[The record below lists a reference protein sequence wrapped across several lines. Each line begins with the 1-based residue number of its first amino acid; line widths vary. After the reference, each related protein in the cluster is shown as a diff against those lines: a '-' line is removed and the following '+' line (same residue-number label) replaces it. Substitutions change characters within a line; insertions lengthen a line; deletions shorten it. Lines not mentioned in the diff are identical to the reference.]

1 MSNFFYDDD
10 DDDDINSYL
19 DEIGIGECTDNLID
33 LDLDLDKLQKEESN
47 EQPND

>member
-1 MSNFFYDDD
+1 MSNFFFD

-19 DEIGIGECTDNLID
+19 DEIGIGECTDNPI
-33 LDLDLDKLQKEESN
+33 DLDKLQKEESD